1 MSSRVVLRS
10 LLPLAL
16 LACACA
22 TGPGEDPRATEA
34 QLAGVVPPQG
44 APLVVSADLRLEPG
58 DYLRPDDGGQGVL
71 RLEGR
76 KGVTLDLRGVRM
88 RGASA
93 GAAPDDFAGA
103 GLVLRDC
110 EDVRVLGGSFGG
122 YRIAVRVEGCDGVSL
137 EGLTV
142 DPAAGDRLEGSEALP
157 HPHDRLELQSA
168 TSEHWLEAYGAA
180 IAVVDSSRVEVR
192 GARVRGGQNGL
203 VVLRSEG
210 CRFVENDLSYL
221 SGWGIALSHADGNLI
236 AGNRC
241 DVVTRRGSWSG
252 TERDHGATGIL
263 LTGASSG
270 NVIAGNSAR
279 GGSAGGR
286 ERFEAQSPGSDNRWV
301 ANDFSRSACVGLE
314 LRNARG
320 SWAVGNRIVGARGAG
335 LAVWGGVS
343 LLIEGNTFD
352 GVFGEGLSL
361 AGGEHLTVVRNGIRD
376 CDLGLV
382 VSAGAHDVD
391 APRHLRLEGNRFEEN
406 IQDLVLEQSVG
417 LELLDNDFEAGNP
430 PPHLDGLAWE
440 GEPELTGRAV
450 WSRLADA
457 EGHLPSGRC
466 LGARLRTPASTP
478 PTVLSELATWSSPA
492 PFGELPNQ
500 PAARRRVG
508 EEPTVMG
515 PFGPWDPAGG
525 APRPSAGGARGLLA
539 GARWQTT
546 WFRWGTESDPRGDL
560 EAWRARRFEP
570 LARAEVDAWCDPW
583 GGDQARRLA
592 LPVENFG
599 LVARTTIEVPRDGT
613 YQLRVVSDDGVRLSV
628 DDEPVLE
635 DWTWQAAR
643 QRTAKIELVAG
654 SHELFLEY
662 FQIDGPAVLSLE
674 LAARP
679 GP

>member
-1 MSSRVVLRS
+1 MG
-10 LLPLAL
+10 A
-16 LACACA
+16 
-22 TGPGEDPRATEA
+22 
-34 QLAGVVPPQG
+34 VPPRG

-58 DYLRPDDGGQGVL
+58 DYLRPDPGGRGVL
-71 RLEGR
+71 RLEGH
-76 KGVTLDLRGVRM
+76 KGVTLDLRGVRL
-88 RGASA
+88 RGAEA
-93 GAAPDDFAGA
+93 GAAPDEFTGA

-142 DPAAGDRLEGSEALP
+142 DPAAGERLVGSDALP
-157 HPHDRLELQSA
+157 HPHDRLELRSA
-168 TSEHWLEAYGAA
+168 RSEHWLDAYGAA

-203 VVLRSEG
+203 VVLGSEG

-252 TERDHGATGIL
+252 AEPDHGATGIL

-320 SWAVGNRIVGARGAG
+320 SWAVGNRIEDVRGAG
-335 LAVWGGVS
+335 LAVRGGTR
-343 LLIEGNTFD
+343 LLLEGNALD

-361 AGGEHLTVVRNGIRD
+361 VGSESLTVARNEIRD
-376 CDLGLV
+376 CDRGLV
-382 VSAGAHDVD
+382 VSAGGLDAE
-391 APRHLRLEGNRFEEN
+391 APRQLRLEGNRFEEN
-406 IQDLVLEQSVG
+406 IQDLVLEQCVG

-450 WSRLADA
+450 WARLADA
-457 EGHLPSGRC
+457 DGHLPSGRC
-466 LGARLRTPASTP
+466 QGARLRAPASTP
-478 PTVLSELATWSSPA
+478 PAVLSELAAWSPPA
-492 PFGELPNQ
+492 PFGELPKR
-500 PAARRRVG
+500 PAARRRSG
-508 EEPTVMG
+508 EEPTVLG
-515 PFGPWDPAGG
+515 LFGPWDPEGG
-525 APRPSAGGARGLLA
+525 TPRPSEAGARGLLA

-546 WFRWGTESDPRGDL
+546 WFRWGVQSDPRGDL

-570 LARAEVDAWCDPW
+570 LDRAVVEDWSDPW
-583 GGDQARRLA
+583 GGDDARRLA
-592 LPVENFG
+592 LPFEQFG
-599 LVARTTIEVPRDGT
+599 LVARTTVEVARDGT
-613 YQLRVVSDDGVRLSV
+613 YQLRAVSDDGLRLSV
-628 DDEPVLE
+628 DDVPVLE
-635 DWTWQAAR
+635 DWTWHAAR
-643 QRTAKIELVAG
+643 QRTAMIELAAG
-654 SHELFLEY
+654 SHELLLEY
-662 FQIDGPAVLSLE
+662 FQVDGPAVLTLE
-674 LAARP
+674 LAATP